1 MKILIFI
8 FSLVVLVSQAEE
20 VLTWNKAVDLA
31 IQNNSDLQ
39 AAQANLRALK
49 FTEKSLRSGYL
60 PELSASL
67 SGSQSGLLNE
77 DTDPNENYTASL
89 NLSQNLFSGFV
100 TLERLNQAQA
110 NTRVSDANLQ
120 LTAARIAFELKSNF
134 ENLVFASQFIA
145 LTKDIVRRREDN
157 LKMVTLRF
165 ESGRENKGSVLLSRA
180 NLSQAKFE
188 VLQAENNRAVVK
200 LQLDRSLGI
209 DNEKPYGVVGE
220 IPITA
225 PPHIAPDF
233 KSLAT
238 QTFDHKQVVAQAEA
252 SYAGF
257 KIAQSGF
264 YPSLNLSAASGRQ
277 DSIFF
282 PRGDSSWSVALT
294 LNIPIF
300 NGGRDYY
307 NTKSSSQNWMAS
319 EFNRSSVDRQLL
331 VKLRQAYYTW
341 VEAVEKLKVDES
353 YRQAAVTRSEIAKSK
368 YNNGLLSFDDW
379 DQIENDLIA
388 RQKNYLQSYR
398 DRVLAEAAWLQALG
412 RGVRP

>member
-1 MKILIFI
+1 MLF
-8 FSLVVLVSQAEE
+8 SQAEE
-20 VLTWNKAVDLA
+20 VLTWDKAVDLA

-39 AAQANLRALK
+39 AAESNLRAIK

-60 PELSASL
+60 PELSATL
-67 SGSQSGLLNE
+67 SENLSGLL
-77 DTDPNENYTASL
+77 DDGADPIQNYSASL
-89 NLSQNLFSGFV
+89 NLSQNLFSGFL
-100 TLERLNQAQA
+100 TLEKLNQAKA
-110 NTRVSDANLQ
+110 NTRVSDANLH
-120 LTAARIAFELKSNF
+120 LTAARIALEIKTHF
-134 ENLVFASQFIA
+134 ENLVFAGQYIS

-180 NLSQAKFE
+180 NLSQAVFE
-188 VLQAENNRAVVK
+188 VLQAENNRGVVK

-209 DNEKPYGVVGE
+209 DDGKSYEVRGE
-220 IPITA
+220 IPISA
-225 PPHIAPDF
+225 PPVKTPDF

-257 KIAQSGF
+257 KIAQAGF

-282 PRGDSSWSVALT
+282 PRGESSWSVALT
-294 LNIPIF
+294 LSIPIF

-307 NTKSSSQNWMAS
+307 NTKSSSQSWKAA

-331 VKLRQAYYTW
+331 VKLKQAYYTW
-341 VEAVEKLKVDES
+341 TEAVEKLKVDES
-353 YRQAAVTRSEIAKSK
+353 YRLAAITRSEIAKSK

-398 DRVLAEAAWLQALG
+398 DRVLAEAAWQQALG
-412 RGVRP
+412 RGVKP